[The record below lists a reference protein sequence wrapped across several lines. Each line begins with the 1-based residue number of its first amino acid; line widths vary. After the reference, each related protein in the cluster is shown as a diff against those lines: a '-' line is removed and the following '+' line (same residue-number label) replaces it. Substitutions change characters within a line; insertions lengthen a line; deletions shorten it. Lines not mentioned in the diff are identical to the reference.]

1 MVHVHTLSLLGI
13 PDLLRNCLAKA
24 CVDFEVRKFQLLIDL
39 IEVLAIKNHED
50 VSLGKHPLLELVVE
64 FVVSCA

>member
-24 CVDFEVRKFQLLIDL
+24 CVDFKVSKLQLLIDL
-39 IEVLAIKNHED
+39 IEVLAIKNNED
-50 VSLGKHPLLELVVE
+50 VSLGKYPLLELVVE
-64 FVVSCA
+64 FLVSCA